1 MHDFDRALQEFGP
14 GASEQES
21 QSYEDNEEE
30 AAGAYEAEASYESEG
45 EYEGEGEYESEAEY
59 EAEGEYEAE
68 AGYEAESDY
77 EADQEGGFNLAGE
90 SGTDTETVFDELEE
104 MEQAAALLEAQNE
117 GEVEQFLGGLVDKV
131 RKKLGKIVPAKVKQA
146 LVANLKRVA
155 GAALPKAGALLG
167 NFVAPGIGG
176 AIGGTVAANA
186 AKMFGLELEGMSYED
201 QEFEVARRVVGLG
214 VDATKAA
221 SQAVQTGMPAPAM
234 QVAKDA
240 VVSAARTHAPGLA
253 AAAMGASNG
262 RRPYGSGGGGRR
274 RSGRWYRR
282 GGRIILVGL

>member
-1 MHDFDRALQEFGP
+1 MHDLDRALQEFDP
-14 GASEQES
+14 VASEQES

-30 AAGAYEAEASYESEG
+30 AGAGYEAEES
-45 EYEGEGEYESEAEY
+45 SEAEGDY
-59 EAEGEYEAE
+59 A
-68 AGYEAESDY
+68 AESDY
-77 EADQEGGFNLAGE
+77 EADLEGGFDLAGE
-90 SGTDTETVFDELEE
+90 SGTDTETVFDEIEE
-104 MEQAAALLEAQNE
+104 MEQAASLLEAQDE

-131 RKKLGKIVPAKVKQA
+131 RKKLGAIVPANLKQA

-155 GAALPKAGALLG
+155 GMALPKAGALLG
-167 NFVAPGIGG
+167 NLVAPGVGG

-201 QEFEVARRVVGLG
+201 QQFEVARRVVGLG
-214 VDATKAA
+214 VEATKNA
-221 SQAVQTGMPAPAM
+221 SQAAQTGMSAPAL

-240 VVSAARTHAPGLA
+240 VVAAAQTHAPGLA
-253 AAAMGASNG
+253 AAAMGASQE
-262 RRPYGSGGGGRR
+262 RRPYGSGGWERR